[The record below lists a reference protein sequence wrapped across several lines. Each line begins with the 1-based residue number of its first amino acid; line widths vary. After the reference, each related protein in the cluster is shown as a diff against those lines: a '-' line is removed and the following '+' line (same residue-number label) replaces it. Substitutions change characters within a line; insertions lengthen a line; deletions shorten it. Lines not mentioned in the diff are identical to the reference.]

1 MSKFGIDVSQHNGV
15 LNWSIIKDHIDFAI
29 LRLGWIGNKNNHT
42 LDNQFERNYSECKRL
57 GIPVGVYVYC
67 YSNNEE
73 AAKSGANWTVEKLK
87 NKSLDLPVYIDM
99 EDASIKGQGK
109 NVLTNICIAFNSI
122 IEASGK
128 WAGVYANLD
137 WFKNYL
143 NNDEIKRRYTTWIA
157 HYGVDQNR
165 YEGQYD
171 VLQYASTGRVT
182 GISGN
187 CDVNIMYRDLISE
200 IGGSK
205 ATVTKKSIEE
215 IANEVIADK
224 WGTGENRKQRL
235 EAAGYNYEE
244 VQTKVNYILGGGN
257 NYKMCSSKYT
267 SIVDAL
273 NSIGVDSSFE
283 NRKKIAQKNNVKD
296 YIGTVFQNTQ
306 LLNKL
311 KAGRLKK

>member
-67 YSNNEE
+67 YSSGVD
-73 AAKSGANWTVEKLK
+73 KIQSGAKWTVEKL
-87 NKSLDLPVYIDM
+87 NGKSLELPVYIDM
-99 EDASIKGQGK
+99 EDASIAGKGK
-109 NVLTNICIAFNSI
+109 ELLTDMCFAFNAI
-122 IEASGK
+122 IEHAGY
-128 WAGVYANLD
+128 WAGVYANRD
-137 WFKNYL
+137 WFNNKL
-143 NNDEIKRRYTTWIA
+143 NKEEIKSRFTTWIA

-187 CDVNIMYRDLISE
+187 CDVNIMYRDLLSE
-200 IGGSK
+200 IKGN
-205 ATVTKKSIEE
+205 VTEIKKSIEE

-224 WGTGENRKQRL
+224 WGKGEDRKQRL
-235 EAAGYNYEE
+235 TNAGYNYEE
-244 VQTKVNYILGGGN
+244 VQAKVNYILGNGN
-257 NYKMCSSKYT
+257 YYKMCSSKYN
-267 SIVDAL
+267 SLVDAL
-273 NSIGVDSSFE
+273 NSIGVDSSFA
-283 NRKKIAQKNNVKD
+283 NRKKIAQRNNVKD
-296 YIGTVFQNTQ
+296 YTGDAIQNNQ
-306 LLNKL
+306 ILAKL